1 MSEPVKV
8 TRSDTPAFRLPR
20 RAGRCPSRSHRTG
33 EAPLG
38 LPAAVRACLFDLDGV
53 LTRTAELH
61 AEAWKRMFDAFLRER
76 AAAQSAA
83 FAPFEREDYLRYVDG
98 KPRASGVASFLAARG
113 IELPVG
119 DPDDLPTDET
129 VHGLGNRKNDLVL
142 TLIQMSGVD
151 VYEGSIKYVRAA
163 RSAGLRL
170 AVVSS
175 SANCRE
181 ILKIAGIRGDFEFVL
196 DAVSAAREGL
206 KGKPEPDT
214 FVAAAHALGVRPA
227 HAAVFEDAIAGVAA
241 GRAGDFGFVVGVDRL
256 GQPERLAEVGA
267 DLVVGDLAELLRVSR

>member
-1 MSEPVKV
+1 MSEPVEV
-8 TRSDTPAFRLPR
+8 TRSDAPAFRLPR
-20 RAGRCPSRSHRTG
+20 RAGQGPRPHRTG

-61 AEAWKRMFDAFLRER
+61 AEAWKRMFDAFLWER
-76 AAAQSAA
+76 AAAQSVA

-113 IELPVG
+113 IELPAG
-119 DPDDLPTDET
+119 DPDDLPTEET
-129 VHGLGNRKNDLVL
+129 VHGLGNRKNELVL
-142 TLIQMSGVD
+142 TLIQMSGVN
-151 VYEGSIKYVRAA
+151 VYEGSIKYVHAA

-175 SANCRE
+175 SANCTE

-241 GRAGDFGFVVGVDRL
+241 GRAGGFGFVVGVDRL
-256 GQPERLAEVGA
+256 GQPERLAQGGA
-267 DLVVGDLAELLRVSR
+267 DLVVGDLAELLRVPR